1 MLGSLNPSTLFG
13 SFLFR
18 FFFFFFL
25 QFLPLCVYFFL
36 FFKENVHRIYQQCAQ
51 HIKRVNDKELCVC
64 VCVYLRKRKKGK
76 YLWAENKNPDYRGF
90 GFLVH
95 SIFLFIPL
103 IYFFLFRFLLLFL
116 LYLYTYIC
124 KPYVQIILRF
134 DKQKRK
140 LASSCQKRKRLK
152 KRKENKK

>member
-18 FFFFFFL
+18 FFFFFL

-36 FFKENVHRIYQQCAQ
+36 LFKENVHRIYHQCAQ

-64 VCVYLRKRKKGK
+64 VCTCGKEKK
-76 YLWAENKNPDYRGF
+76 ENTFGPRIRILVTEVS
-90 GFLVH
+90 GFLYILF
-95 SIFLFIPL
+95 SFIPL
-103 IYFFLFRFLLLFL
+103 IYFFLFFFLLLFL